1 MASAPRA
8 AAGPAV
14 AVLVLGDVG
23 RSPRMQYHALS
34 LASLGRH
41 VLLIGYR
48 GERCVPA
55 IEAQPERIRQVRLRA
70 DLIPR
75 LPRALYVVYAPLK
88 AVLQV
93 LQLLWVLLVQL
104 RRPEVLLVQ
113 TPPAI
118 PTLAVAWVLRALGST
133 VVVDWHNLAFTIM
146 QQTLRKGHPFIAP
159 AKLYE
164 RAFSSAGDA
173 HLCVT
178 SAMQVRLRVRLRL
191 RLRLRLRRRRRRRL
205 RVGAR
210 RSAPGTVL

>member
-1 MASAPRA
+1 MTPAPS
-8 AAGPAV
+8 GPTV

-34 LASLGRH
+34 LASLGRS

-55 IEAQPERIRQVRLRA
+55 IEAQPEQIRQVRLRA

-75 LPRALYVVYAPLK
+75 LPRALYVLYAPLK

-113 TPPAI
+113 TSCHAGLEPHTSRPEAGLLLTRVSLALDTGLPPSRRW
-118 PTLAVAWVLRALGST
+118 LWHGCCAL
-133 VVVDWHNLAFTIM
+133 W
-146 QQTLRKGHPFIAP
+146 
-159 AKLYE
+159 
-164 RAFSSAGDA
+164 
-173 HLCVT
+173 
-178 SAMQVRLRVRLRL
+178 
-191 RLRLRLRRRRRRRL
+191 
-205 RVGAR
+205 AR
-210 RSAPGTVL
+210 RSWSTGTTWPSRSWSRPYGRSTLS

>member
-1 MASAPRA
+1 MLMATPRSVAAPPA
-8 AAGPAV
+8 SGPTV

-34 LASLGRH
+34 LASLGRQ

-75 LPRALYVVYAPLK
+75 LPRTLYVLYAPLK

-113 TPPAI
+113 TYATQASR
-118 PTLAVAWVLRALGST
+118 TL
-133 VVVDWHNLAFTIM
+133 D
-146 QQTLRKGHPFIAP
+146 
-159 AKLYE
+159 
-164 RAFSSAGDA
+164 
-173 HLCVT
+173 
-178 SAMQVRLRVRLRL
+178 
-191 RLRLRLRRRRRRRL
+191 
-205 RVGAR
+205 
-210 RSAPGTVL
+210 

>member
-1 MASAPRA
+1 MSSATARPA

-34 LASLGRH
+34 LASLGRR

-93 LQLLWVLLVQL
+93 LQLLWVLLV
-104 RRPEVLLVQ
+104 RAPRADVLLVQ

-118 PTLAVAWVLRALGST
+118 PSLAAVWLVRLVRCVHLALVLPLENGSNI
-133 VVVDWHNLAFTIM
+133 VLFL
-146 QQTLRKGHPFIAP
+146 QTLIQSGHPP
-159 AKLYE
+159 
-164 RAFSSAGDA
+164 RHRFSLS
-173 HLCVT
+173 
-178 SAMQVRLRVRLRL
+178 
-191 RLRLRLRRRRRRRL
+191 
-205 RVGAR
+205 
-210 RSAPGTVL
+210 